1 MPFPD
6 SPIATNDQT
15 TSRHNW
21 TVLGQCH
28 HLVAKSKNHASSS
41 LSPPFIP
48 LLGVHIHCFSLF
60 MCGKQFRLTSLHHMM
75 GRVSNS
81 FIHPFLIFSFIFM
94 FLFTTQKPSMSWLIH
109 FINNITGFEVK
120 LGVLKCLWTLKVSS
134 QIFPVGISI
143 FNPVSPCIYLL
154 IRPFCEG
161 AMYEREFN
169 TPYLLFVLFL
179 FILFFIFFN
188 F

>member
-1 MPFPD
+1 MKYLTSVCFQNFYQQNRMPFPD

-15 TSRHNW
+15 SAYGSQHLLSSGHNW

-81 FIHPFLIFSFIFM
+81 FIHPLLIFSFISM

-120 LGVLKCLWTLKVSS
+120 LGVLKCLWTLKVLKGS
-134 QIFPVGISI
+134 QIFPVGSPFLIQ
-143 FNPVSPCIYLL
+143 FPPVSTC
-154 IRPFCEG
+154 
-161 AMYEREFN
+161 
-169 TPYLLFVLFL
+169 
-179 FILFFIFFN
+179 
-188 F
+188 